1 MASLFNKVGKWFGKK
16 DPEPTQCLQCGLPP
30 GREFIIPTDEPILHP
45 HKCSWCQSVVYIPGP
60 MFTCKMCSEDVRQT
74 AA

>member
-1 MASLFNKVGKWFGKK
+1 MASLFNKVGKWFWKE
-16 DPEPTQCLQCGLPP
+16 PEATECLQCGLPP
-30 GREFIIPTDEPILHP
+30 GHEFIIPTDEPILHP

-60 MFTCKMCSEDVRQT
+60 MFTCKTCSEDVQQT

>member
-1 MASLFNKVGKWFGKK
+1 MASLFNKVGKWLWKE
-16 DPEPTQCLQCGLPP
+16 PEVTQCVQCGLPP

-60 MFTCKMCSEDVRQT
+60 MFTCKTCSEDVQQT

>member
-1 MASLFNKVGKWFGKK
+1 MASLFNKVGKWFWKE
-16 DPEPTQCLQCGLPP
+16 PEATECLQCGLPP
-30 GREFIIPTDEPILHP
+30 GREFIVPTDEPILHP

-60 MFTCKMCSEDVRQT
+60 MFTCKTCSEDVQQT